1 MEQNELFDEID
12 PIVELR
18 KFKGELEKMT
28 ADYKRDFNQATNSIT
43 TAIENEVQRKSE
55 FLSDFQ
61 EANLSTKKE
70 LTEISTCIQQTV
82 TSLNQQAGNVN
93 SQFQVIDKQLKYF
106 SKDLETMLYQSIAR
120 GTEEVKVQVDY
131 SALRN
136 YLNQALI
143 EIKEATS
150 SVQHATENI
159 NLNIDN
165 TLKNAQKG
173 VDESIKSYR
182 ENTTPVREFARLR
195 RFIYSV
201 AGLFLMLL
209 LIQFG
214 ITWHSSAEII
224 GSRNKALMD
233 SSDVWENQAV
243 KEYIKDKGATGEDVR
258 QYVEKTIQERA
269 EQNKDR
275 INFFR

>member
-1 MEQNELFDEID
+1 
-12 PIVELR
+12 
-18 KFKGELEKMT
+18 
-28 ADYKRDFNQATNSIT
+28 
-43 TAIENEVQRKSE
+43 
-55 FLSDFQ
+55 
-61 EANLSTKKE
+61 
-70 LTEISTCIQQTV
+70 
-82 TSLNQQAGNVN
+82 
-93 SQFQVIDKQLKYF
+93 
-106 SKDLETMLYQSIAR
+106 
-120 GTEEVKVQVDY
+120 VDY

-224 GSRNKALMD
+224 GSRNKALMELRGRMLD
-233 SSDVWENQAV
+233 NMSKKQYRSGLS
-243 KEYIKDKGATGEDVR
+243 KIKIV
-258 QYVEKTIQERA
+258 
-269 EQNKDR
+269 
-275 INFFR
+275 